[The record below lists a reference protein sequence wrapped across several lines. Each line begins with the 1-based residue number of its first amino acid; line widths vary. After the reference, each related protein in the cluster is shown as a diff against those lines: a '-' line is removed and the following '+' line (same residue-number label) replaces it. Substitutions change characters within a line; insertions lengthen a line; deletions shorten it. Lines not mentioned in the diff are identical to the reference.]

1 MLVLSSASHFV
12 HHCAC
17 LDSSPSSHHYS
28 SLYINGVA
36 WPNLFQGAPDAEQP
50 SGEAPEAHRR
60 GPSRHLQLSE
70 AHSVPL
76 EGAEREEKGKEQV
89 RGYFPTSSIPICG
102 YCFCVHFL

>member
-1 MLVLSSASHFV
+1 MLVFSSVSHFV
-12 HHCAC
+12 RHCSR
-17 LDSSPSSHHYS
+17 LDSSPSSCHYS

-36 WPNLFQGAPDAEQP
+36 WPNLFQGVPDVEQP
-50 SGEAPEAHRR
+50 SGEAPEAHWCC
-60 GPSRHLQLSE
+60 PSCHLQLSE